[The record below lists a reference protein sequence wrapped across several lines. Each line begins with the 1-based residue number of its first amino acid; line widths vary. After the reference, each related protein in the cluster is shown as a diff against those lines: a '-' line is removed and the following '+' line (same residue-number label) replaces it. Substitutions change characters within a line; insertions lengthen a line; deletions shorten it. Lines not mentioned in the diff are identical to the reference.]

1 MKMVLGGTQ
10 ATLRTF
16 DVVKWWLLPISLAL
30 GVLIGFALYHLVYFA
45 STNDLV
51 RQLEGRIKDLE
62 RSSRDLEGTIVVL
75 RGQLAE
81 GKKLVDGVTS
91 DNQKLRDDL
100 ARANDKA
107 QRIRDEIQRGAEIL
121 GDIGRTNV
129 DITDTIGRIE
139 RIVSE
144 IERLYRYVGDD

>member
-1 MKMVLGGTQ
+1 M
-10 ATLRTF
+10 
-16 DVVKWWLLPISLAL
+16 VKWWLLPIMGTL
-30 GVLIGFALYHLVYFA
+30 GLLGGFALYHFVYFA
-45 STNDLV
+45 STNELV
-51 RQLEGRIKDLE
+51 RQLESRIADLE
-62 RSSRDLEGTIVVL
+62 NTGRVLEGTIVVL
-75 RGQLAE
+75 RGQLAQ
-81 GKKLVDGVTS
+81 GKKLVDGITS

-107 QRIRDEIQRGAEIL
+107 QRVRDEIQRGAEIL

-139 RIVSE
+139 RIVSD